1 MTVIGVILP
10 GVDPVTTILTV
21 LPLVALYALSIGLA
35 TFFEPRWR
43 GGPPDRTRRPTE
55 S

>member
-43 GGPPDRTRRPTE
+43 GARQAAAQATE

>member
-10 GVDPVTTILTV
+10 GIDPVTTILTV

-43 GGPPDRTRRPTE
+43 AARTPAVDVAE
-55 S
+55 G